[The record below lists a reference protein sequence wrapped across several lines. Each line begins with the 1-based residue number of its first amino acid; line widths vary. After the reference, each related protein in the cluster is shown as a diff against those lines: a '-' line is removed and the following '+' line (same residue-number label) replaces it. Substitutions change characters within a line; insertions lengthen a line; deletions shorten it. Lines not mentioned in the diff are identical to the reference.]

1 MERSVGKITWG
12 YIWRLILWSIAISF
26 VFTFILN
33 IIINVNIADLNVL
46 DVNSVAKAISSLK
59 INVIGT
65 IVINII
71 SIILACRYATSGV
84 INKFD
89 INRENKQQVIRNIMI
104 VLTIWAT
111 LTIIGNIQNLSTIEN
126 TFSETEETI
135 SDLRSGEN
143 SDKLDKAIKELEE
156 LYEMTKV
163 AVPIVIVSNVV
174 VILGMIPY
182 ERKWIDKS
190 IADIK

>member
-1 MERSVGKITWG
+1 MESSVGKITWG
-12 YIWRLILWSIAISF
+12 YIWRLILCSIAISF

-33 IIINVNIADLNVL
+33 IIINVNIADLNVI

>member
-1 MERSVGKITWG
+1 MESSVGKITWG
-12 YIWRLILWSIAISF
+12 YIWRLILWSITISF

-46 DVNSVAKAISSLK
+46 DVNSVANAISSLK

-126 TFSETEETI
+126 TFSDTEETI

-174 VILGMIPY
+174 IILGMIPY

>member
-1 MERSVGKITWG
+1 MESSVGKITWG

-46 DVNSVAKAISSLK
+46 VAKAISSLK
-59 INVIGT
+59 INIIGT

>member
-1 MERSVGKITWG
+1 MESSVGKITWG

-71 SIILACRYATSGV
+71 SIILACRYATAGV

-190 IADIK
+190 RADIK

>member
-1 MERSVGKITWG
+1 MGEGVVGFFCCDK
-12 YIWRLILWSIAISF
+12 
-26 VFTFILN
+26 
-33 IIINVNIADLNVL
+33 
-46 DVNSVAKAISSLK
+46 
-59 INVIGT
+59 
-65 IVINII
+65 
-71 SIILACRYATSGV
+71 
-84 INKFD
+84 
-89 INRENKQQVIRNIMI
+89 
-104 VLTIWAT
+104 
-111 LTIIGNIQNLSTIEN
+111 
-126 TFSETEETI
+126 TEETI